1 MARKND
7 ENFCE
12 FSVTR
17 QTRLKQN
24 AMLKMEI
31 ILNCVRKM
39 SIMNKNRQQMITEAA
54 RAHRESLRR
63 NLQHRLEVARAQG
76 NDKLVRQIEAE
87 AAYLHLM

>member
-1 MARKND
+1 
-7 ENFCE
+7 
-12 FSVTR
+12 
-17 QTRLKQN
+17 
-24 AMLKMEI
+24 MLEVYY
-31 ILNCVRKM
+31 ILSCIRKM
-39 SIMNKNRQQMITEAA
+39 SIANKNRQQMVTEAA